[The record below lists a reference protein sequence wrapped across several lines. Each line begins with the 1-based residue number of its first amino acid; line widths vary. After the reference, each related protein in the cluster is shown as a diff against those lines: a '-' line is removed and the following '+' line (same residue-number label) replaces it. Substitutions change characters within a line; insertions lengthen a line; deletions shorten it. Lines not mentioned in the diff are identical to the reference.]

1 MLHFNLIERWNAR
14 GILNMSDTGSPLP
27 LLEIDLLRTFVM
39 IAETGSFSRAAKAVF
54 RTPSAVSMQVR
65 RLEELV
71 GKTLLIRDS
80 RSVRL
85 TSEGEALLGYAR
97 RILRLSNEAV
107 GMFRAPQLEGLVR
120 LGVPDDFGTR
130 FLPSILSRFARTHCG
145 VEVEVTLGMSQVLL
159 KRLDAGQIDLAL
171 VTTGGGPQALRRG
184 KVVYTEPLVWA
195 GLESGCA
202 YEERPIPLALAKN
215 GCAWRA
221 SALAALDSAGLAY
234 RVAYSSEHCAG
245 QMAAISADLAIAPF
259 AESLIEA
266 PLVKLDERH
275 GLPPLGDY
283 QMVIAEGRNLGPAAE
298 ALVQQVIE
306 GFEEMS
312 GRRAEPNAVAAE

>member
-1 MLHFNLIERWNAR
+1 
-14 GILNMSDTGSPLP
+14 MSAEGSPLP
-27 LLEIDLLRTFVM
+27 LLEMDLLRTFVT

-54 RTPSAVSMQVR
+54 RTPSAVSMQMR
-65 RLEELV
+65 RLEEIV
-71 GKTLLIRDS
+71 GKTLFVRDS
-80 RSVRL
+80 RSVRP

-107 GMFRAPQLEGLVR
+107 GMFRSPTLEGLVR

-130 FLPSILSRFARTHCG
+130 FLPPILSRFARTHCG
-145 VEVEVTLGMSQVLL
+145 VEVEVTLGMSQSLL
-159 KRLDAGQIDLAL
+159 KRLDAGQLDLAL
-171 VTTGGGPQALRRG
+171 VTSGGGPQMVRRG

-195 GLESGCA
+195 GLERGCA
-202 YEERPIPLALAKN
+202 YEERPVPLALAKN

-221 SALAALDSAGLAY
+221 AALAALDSAGIPY
-234 RVAYSSEHCAG
+234 RIAYSSEHCAG

-259 AESLIEA
+259 AESLVEGT
-266 PLVKLDERH
+266 LVRLDERH
-275 GLPPLGDY
+275 GLPPIGDY

-298 ALVQQVIE
+298 ALVQQVID

-312 GRRAEPNAVAAE
+312 GRRTEVAPVAAE